1 MISLYVQVYGVGFC
15 FYHRMN
21 QRKFLGKQLS
31 EDIEKKEKVNQF
43 LVVHE
48 MAYNVEIARALKNI
62 ILNCEHL
69 VDMAEPPLSLCPPS
83 DCSLLLLSEYRDCYH
98 SAVNVDSE
106 SHPCLYTNFLD
117 ASYTLSRCNP

>member
-1 MISLYVQVYGVGFC
+1 
-15 FYHRMN
+15 MN

-62 ILNCEHL
+62 VLNCEHL